1 MRFFGNFIRY
11 VWLFFLF
18 MMTKIFLSHS
28 ENSQN
33 ITQNNKERIA
43 QLKNLQEFISR
54 QLETVDKQ
62 NRSEKQ
68 TKNVY
73 ESKSRNSANTNE
85 PRFHKKM
92 SKLSKK
98 MSFSNQTSH
107 VLQQQQHL
115 QSLHQIQPKQK
126 LDAVTPSAT
135 LGEKSN
141 LKTISQNKV
150 QSSINQNHFIS
161 TTSILPG
168 SNLKPNFQST
178 LLHSNSSRIPHNSGN
193 SIEQFECQRLKSTM
207 NLLNKSNDS
216 NLSRKSQIS
225 NHSTPKPEKCQ
236 AKFFGNNNNNNTGTA
251 AQQKIINTI
260 PENSNSN
267 ISNNQTT
274 ATSIFG
280 NNETIGLALGNQF
293 VVPENPFAQNNQ
305 TGSGSGSG
313 PFSSTSS
320 NNTGWYDHNDSTRI
334 QNSIQPTTVSQ
345 PQNFASIQSNYTQ
358 NINQPPKFS
367 AMNSPI
373 EVKSNL
379 ESCKI
384 FPSTMTESNSK
395 NSVKSANYNR
405 NSVENSENR
414 SGSIYLA
421 NRNSYE
427 NQSEGSSQIGNYLK
441 NSSSEHQNLKGKNK
455 KMDSLSKNMLGKF
468 KLDGI
473 FNSRHKTHEKKKM
486 GGQKKV

>member
-1 MRFFGNFIRY
+1 
-11 VWLFFLF
+11 
-18 MMTKIFLSHS
+18 MMTKISLSYS

-33 ITQNNKERIA
+33 MNQNSNKERIA

-62 NRSEKQ
+62 NRSDKQ

-73 ESKSRNSANTNE
+73 ESKSRNSANNNE

-92 SKLSKK
+92 NKLSKK
-98 MSFSNQTSH
+98 MSFSNQTPH

-115 QSLHQIQPKQK
+115 QNLHQNQPKQK

-141 LKTISQNKV
+141 LKTISQNKI
-150 QSSINQNHFIS
+150 QNSINQNHFIS

-193 SIEQFECQRLKSTM
+193 SIEQFECRQLKSTM

-216 NLSRKSQIS
+216 NLSRKSQVS

-236 AKFFGNNNNNNTGTA
+236 AKFFGNNNNNNAGTA
-251 AQQKIINTI
+251 AQHKIINTI
-260 PENSNSN
+260 PENTNNN

-274 ATSIFG
+274 TTSIFG

-293 VVPENPFAQNNQ
+293 VVPDNPFAQINQ
-305 TGSGSGSG
+305 TGSGSGSGSG
-313 PFSSTSS
+313 PFSSASS

-334 QNSIQPTTVSQ
+334 QNPIPTTTGNQ
-345 PQNFASIQSNYTQ
+345 PMQNFASIQSNYAQ
-358 NINQPPKFS
+358 NINNLPKFS

-373 EVKSNL
+373 EIKSNL

-427 NQSEGSSQIGNYLK
+427 NQSEESSQIGNYLK
-441 NSSSEHQNLKGKNK
+441 NSSSEHQNLKGKTK
-455 KMDSLSKNMLGKF
+455 KLDSKMLLNKF
-468 KLDGI
+468 KLDSI
-473 FNSRHKTHEKKKM
+473 FTSGRHKTHEKKKL
-486 GGQKKV
+486 GGSKKV